1 MNVGQ
6 IIKDRYKILELLGE
20 GGMAFVYK
28 AEDRQLKRMVAIKTL
43 KPNYVQQETFVERF
57 KREAQTVA
65 NLNHPN
71 IVQIF
76 DWGIEDEPFFVME
89 YIEGNTL
96 TSIIAKKKTI
106 SIGDILFIGA
116 QVSDGLQAAH
126 NRGLVH
132 RDIKPGN
139 IIFNP
144 DNGEI
149 KITDFGIAKISDDSR
164 TRTGS
169 VMGSPLYMS
178 PEQLKGQKVTGAT
191 DTYSLGI
198 TLYKLV
204 CGETPYQ
211 GDTLANLTYQ
221 ILNKRPRSV
230 REFNPELPNGVVR
243 LINKAIQREPDKR
256 FLSAAT
262 MAEALRR
269 QASREAREEAS

>member
-28 AEDRQLKRMVAIKTL
+28 AEDRQLKRIVAIKTL

-76 DWGIEDEPFFVME
+76 DWGIEGEPFFVME

-139 IIFNP
+139 IMITP
-144 DNGEI
+144 SG
-149 KITDFGIAKISDDSR
+149 KVKVTDFGIVSIQNEDSDI
-164 TRTGS
+164 TKTGS
-169 VMGSPLYMS
+169 ILGTASYIS
-178 PEQLKGQKVTGAT
+178 PEQAQGKPVSVESDL
-191 DTYSLGI
+191 YSLGTVMYELI
-198 TLYKLV
+198 A
-204 CGETPYQ
+204 G
-211 GDTLANLTYQ
+211 
-221 ILNKRPRSV
+221 RPPF
-230 REFNPELPNGVVR
+230 E
-243 LINKAIQREPDKR
+243 
-256 FLSAAT
+256 
-262 MAEALRR
+262 
-269 QASREAREEAS
+269 

>member
-1 MNVGQ
+1 MC
-6 IIKDRYKILELLGE
+6 IRDR
-20 GGMAFVYK
+20 
-28 AEDRQLKRMVAIKTL
+28 
-43 KPNYVQQETFVERF
+43 
-57 KREAQTVA
+57 
-65 NLNHPN
+65 
-71 IVQIF
+71 
-76 DWGIEDEPFFVME
+76 
-89 YIEGNTL
+89 
-96 TSIIAKKKTI
+96 
-106 SIGDILFIGA
+106 
-116 QVSDGLQAAH
+116 
-126 NRGLVH
+126 
-132 RDIKPGN
+132 
-139 IIFNP
+139 
-144 DNGEI
+144 
-149 KITDFGIAKISDDSR
+149 
-164 TRTGS
+164 
-169 VMGSPLYMS
+169 
-178 PEQLKGQKVTGAT
+178 LKGQKVTGAT